1 MSLRKLIFSTELI
14 EVVWVLYFLY
24 YFIAVERIHWQ
35 EPKLVTILTMILM
48 LWCIISDV
56 VNLVRSFKTID
67 LNHKVRHI
75 LRIVFTAIIF
85 VSTFI
90 INIR

>member
-14 EVVWVLYFLY
+14 EVVWVLYILY
-24 YFIAVERIHWQ
+24 YSNAVKRIHWQ

-67 LNHKVRHI
+67 FNHKVRHI

-85 VSTFI
+85 VGTFI
-90 INIR
+90 NNIR